1 MVIAGGHK
9 KRANVRKAKQHV
21 LDEDRYGP
29 ARPFEEPE
37 RSDER
42 ADPDEEIVDE
52 EIIEETDGGRT
63 ADDPDVI
70 GNDDTQQNRR

>member
-42 ADPDEEIVDE
+42 ADPDEEIDE
-52 EIIEETDGGRT
+52 ETGGGRT
-63 ADDPDVI
+63 ADDPDVL